1 MRKIRVNFIL
11 VLLIAALLALL
22 VVQAIQTAQVYD
34 RKSTE
39 FAERFSTTL
48 DRIALRHEKAEDIRR
63 YMLLA
68 DNDFSGQYKDV
79 LKQEFQ
85 NLLSAQESISI
96 QDTAIFE
103 NGELENYLII
113 KGKTYDSISGLSAE
127 QRVLARDVRQLKDLF
142 QNNAGQH
149 LNNDSLQVAIQLDQ
163 RVIQQI
169 FKKARFV
176 NQMMIDAFRNNVYEE
191 PSERL
196 DITFLDSVLSH
207 ELGASKLPS
216 GFMFM
221 ITDEFNNP
229 IEYAMAPDYYRL
241 DLDSSKAHTTRL
253 FPSNPLDENLFLHIV
268 FPEQNSFVLMEMWA
282 PLTVNALLVILI
294 IVAMVI
300 MFKTILTQKKLSEMK
315 NDFISNMTHEF
326 KTPISTISL
335 ACEAMTDSDMVTDQ
349 NDSSK
354 PFIKMINDE
363 NKRLSILVE
372 RILQSATLD
381 RGELRLQ
388 QERVLLNEVIH
399 EIAQKA
405 QFRVTGNSGAINVD
419 IPTELIYVNADRMH
433 LINTISNLVDNA
445 IKYSTTSPKVNIS
458 LKQQGKAL
466 ALTIAD
472 SGIGIKKEHLNK
484 IFDKLYRVPT
494 GNIHNV
500 KGFGLGLSY
509 VKAIVELHGWEIQV
523 KSKPEQGS
531 EFILLIK
538 DSYGKGN

>member
-1 MRKIRVNFIL
+1 MKKIRVNFIL
-11 VLLIAALLALL
+11 VLVVAALLALL
-22 VVQAIQTAQVYD
+22 VVQVVQTAQLYD

-48 DRIALRHEKAEDIRR
+48 DRISLRHEKAEDIRR

-79 LKQEFQ
+79 LKEEFQ

-103 NGELENYLII
+103 NGQMENYLII

-142 QNNAGQH
+142 QKNGTH

-176 NQMMIDAFRNNVYEE
+176 NQMMIDAFRNNIYEE
-191 PSERL
+191 PSQRL
-196 DITFLDSVLSH
+196 DIIFLDSVLNH
-207 ELGASKLPS
+207 EIKAGNLPS
-216 GFMFM
+216 GFEFV
-221 ITDEFNNP
+221 ITDEYNMP
-229 IEYAMAPDYYRL
+229 IEFDRAPEHYKL
-241 DLDSSKAHTTRL
+241 DLDTATTHRTVL
-253 FPSNPLDENLFLHIV
+253 FPSNPLDEDLYLHLNFPDQQSFL
-268 FPEQNSFVLMEMWA
+268 LMEMWG

-294 IVAMVI
+294 IVAMVF
-300 MFKTILTQKKLSEMK
+300 MFRTILTQKKLSEMK

-335 ACEAMTDSDMVTDQ
+335 ACEAMNDSDMVGIEE
-349 NDSSK
+349 NSSTK

-388 QERVLLNEVIH
+388 HENVLLNEIIH
-399 EIAQKA
+399 DVVQNAKFRIA
-405 QFRVTGNSGAINVD
+405 NSKGSIDLD
-419 IPTELIYVNADRMH
+419 IPTELIHVNGDRMH
-433 LINTISNLVDNA
+433 ITNTVSNLIDNA
-445 IKYSTTSPKVNIS
+445 IKYSNGAPQVNVT
-458 LKQQGKAL
+458 LKKEGSRIVL
-466 ALTIAD
+466 SIAD

-494 GNIHNV
+494 GNVHNV

-509 VKAIVELHGWEIQV
+509 VKAIVELHGWDVQV

-531 EFILLIK
+531 EFTIIIK
-538 DSYGKGN
+538 E